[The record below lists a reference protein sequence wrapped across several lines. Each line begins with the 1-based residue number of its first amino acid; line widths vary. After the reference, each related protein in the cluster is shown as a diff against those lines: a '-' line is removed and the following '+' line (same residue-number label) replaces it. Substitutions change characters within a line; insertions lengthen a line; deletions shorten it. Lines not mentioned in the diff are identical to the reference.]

1 MKSKTATIKSKA
13 SDLFYY
19 LFGFKKINS
28 RLQLIWVILI
38 HIIGWLTFLCLPL
51 LFYPLRFNSP
61 WFIYKQA
68 FDKLFVIGFFYLN
81 HYYFIPKFFLNKKR
95 VAYFLL
101 LIACVIFLLAQHL
114 VAENY
119 FYDNYFRNGTLEPG
133 FMNRRRMFYSPDS
146 IQPGHRNLDNTR
158 FGPPP
163 PGGMRWNGELRIAGL
178 PAGIVFMLLRN
189 VLSFT
194 FMLTFFSG
202 FIHLFFSFIKTSDEK
217 KALENAKLK
226 AEIYQLKSQI
236 NPHFLFNTL
245 NSIYSLA
252 HHNPEKTQQ
261 AVLKLSEIMRYMIYD
276 ATAEKIPLPKDIHY
290 LTSYIELQRLRLSDK
305 VTIHYEVKGALQGI
319 TIAPMLLSTFVENA
333 FKHGISY
340 THASNIRIVVE
351 VFDKTLTLFVGN
363 PVLQG
368 QKSEAGGVGLQ
379 NAKRRLELM
388 YPGNYWLDINQNT
401 QLFTVNLKINLSRDE
416 LPRY

>member
-1 MKSKTATIKSKA
+1 MLSSAVGATP
-13 SDLFYY
+13 Y
-19 LFGFKKINS
+19 
-28 RLQLIWVILI
+28 R
-38 HIIGWLTFLCLPL
+38 
-51 LFYPLRFNSP
+51 
-61 WFIYKQA
+61 
-68 FDKLFVIGFFYLN
+68 
-81 HYYFIPKFFLNKKR
+81 
-95 VAYFLL
+95 
-101 LIACVIFLLAQHL
+101 
-114 VAENY
+114 ENY
-119 FYDNYFRNGTLEPG
+119 FYDNYMRGGMLEPV
-133 FMNRRRMFYSPDS
+133 FMQKRRFFELMDS
-146 IQPGHRNLDNTR
+146 IQRVKPNSNRVG

-163 PGGMRWNGELRIAGL
+163 GNMPWQNEVKIAGV
-178 PAGIVFMLLRN
+178 PAGIFFMLLRN

-202 FIHLFFSFIKTSDEK
+202 FIHLFFSFLKTSDEK

-276 ATAEKIPLPKDIHY
+276 ATAEKIPLQKDIHY
-290 LTSYIELQRLRLSDK
+290 LNSYIQLQRLRLSDK
-305 VTIHYEVKGALQGI
+305 VTVNYEVKGDLQGL

-340 THASNIRIVVE
+340 TNASYINIIIE
-351 VFDKTLTLFVGN
+351 VFDKTLTLFVSN
-363 PVLQG
+363 PVLAG
-368 QKSEAGGVGLQ
+368 QKSETGGVGLQ

-388 YPGNYWLDINQNT
+388 YPGTYWLNIEQDT
-401 QLFTVNLKINLSRDE
+401 QLFAVNLKINLSRDE

>member
-1 MKSKTATIKSKA
+1 MRNKTLTIKKKA

-28 RLQLIWVILI
+28 RPQLIWVVLI

-51 LFYPLRFNSP
+51 LFYPLRFSSP
-61 WFIYKQA
+61 WFLYMQA
-68 FDKLFVIGFFYLN
+68 IDKVFIIGFFYLN
-81 HYYFIPKFFLNKKR
+81 HYYLLPKFFLNRKQ
-95 VAYFLL
+95 VVYFVLL
-101 LIACVIFLLAQHL
+101 LTCVVLLLAQHL
-114 VAENY
+114 STEIY
-119 FYDNYFRNGTLEPG
+119 FYDNYMKKGVLEQGLMHP
-133 FMNRRRMFYSPDS
+133 RRMFSVINS
-146 IQPGHRNLDNTR
+146 MQGGKKNLAGTR
-158 FGPPP
+158 FGPP
-163 PGGMRWNGELRIAGL
+163 GGRMLWRQEPLIAGIPL
-178 PAGIVFMLLRN
+178 GLFLMLLRN
-189 VLSFT
+189 VLSFA
-194 FMLTFFSG
+194 FMLTFFSA
-202 FIHLFFSFIKTSDEK
+202 FIHLFFSFLKTSEEK
-217 KALENAKLK
+217 KALENATLK
-226 AEIYQLKSQI
+226 AEINQLKSQI

-276 ATAEKIPLPKDIHY
+276 ATAEKIPLHKDIHY

-305 VTIHYEVKGALQGI
+305 ITINYEVKGELQGI

-340 THASNIRIVVE
+340 MHASSINIIIQ
-351 VFDKTLTLFVGN
+351 VFDKTLTLLVSN
-363 PVLQG
+363 PVLNG

-388 YPGNYWLDINQNT
+388 YPGNYWLYIEQDT
-401 QLFTVNLKINLSRDE
+401 QLFAVNLKINLSCDE

>member
-1 MKSKTATIKSKA
+1 MRNKTLTIKKKA

-28 RLQLIWVILI
+28 RPQLIWVVLI

-51 LFYPLRFNSP
+51 LFYPLRFSSP
-61 WFIYKQA
+61 WFFYMQA
-68 FDKLFVIGFFYLN
+68 IDKVFIIGFFYLN
-81 HYYFIPKFFLNKKR
+81 HYYLLPKFFLNRKH
-95 VAYFLL
+95 VVYFVLL
-101 LIACVIFLLAQHL
+101 LTCVVLLLVQHL
-114 VAENY
+114 SAEIY
-119 FYDNYFRNGTLEPG
+119 FYDNFMKKGVLEQGLMHP
-133 FMNRRRMFYSPDS
+133 RRIFSVIDS
-146 IQPGHRNLDNTR
+146 MQGGKKHLASTR
-158 FGPPP
+158 FGPPGARMP
-163 PGGMRWNGELRIAGL
+163 WQQEPLIAGIPL
-178 PAGIVFMLLRN
+178 GLFLMLLRN

-202 FIHLFFSFIKTSDEK
+202 FIHLFFSFLKTSEEK
-217 KALENAKLK
+217 KALENATLK
-226 AEIYQLKSQI
+226 AEINQLKSQI

-276 ATAEKIPLPKDIHY
+276 ATAEKIPLHKDIQY

-305 VTIHYEVKGALQGI
+305 ITINYEVKGELQGI

-340 THASNIRIVVE
+340 MHASYINIIIQ
-351 VFDKTLTLFVGN
+351 VFDKTLTLLVSN
-363 PVLQG
+363 PVLNG

-388 YPGNYWLDINQNT
+388 YPGNYWLDIEQDT
-401 QLFTVNLKINLSRDE
+401 QLFAVNLKMNLSRDE